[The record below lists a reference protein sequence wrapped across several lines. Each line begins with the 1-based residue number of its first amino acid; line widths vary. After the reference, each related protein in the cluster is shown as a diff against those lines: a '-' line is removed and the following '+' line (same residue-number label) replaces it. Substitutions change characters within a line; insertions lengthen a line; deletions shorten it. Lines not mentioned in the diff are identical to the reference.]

1 MVAHLTLD
9 QVVMVRVHARQWF
22 DALAL
27 RLACSPHFVNILLLK
42 YQMLYLIFQ

>member
-1 MVAHLTLD
+1 
-9 QVVMVRVHARQWF
+9 
-22 DALAL
+22 L